1 MLYHPLAAESQLDLS
16 ERTYHVVHDSRTV
29 EYSFGC
35 NQSSDGSTR
44 SSEFS
49 GTGSVQ
55 DMQESNKNYLASLN
69 HQQVNFHLS
78 TTLPTLYM
86 YVDVYYVNACIPLT
100 VQSTAVCI
108 LFPCLHGTPMR
119 MHTHRYTT
127 KVYVELASACML
139 INQQYRSSI
148 IVA

>member
-55 DMQESNKNYLASLN
+55 DMQESNKNYLAFLN

-86 YVDVYYVNACIPLT
+86 YMDVYDVNACIP
-100 VQSTAVCI
+100 
-108 LFPCLHGTPMR
+108 PHGTI
-119 MHTHRYTT
+119 H
-127 KVYVELASACML
+127 
-139 INQQYRSSI
+139 SSKHSLSMSTWY
-148 IVA
+148 ANENAYM